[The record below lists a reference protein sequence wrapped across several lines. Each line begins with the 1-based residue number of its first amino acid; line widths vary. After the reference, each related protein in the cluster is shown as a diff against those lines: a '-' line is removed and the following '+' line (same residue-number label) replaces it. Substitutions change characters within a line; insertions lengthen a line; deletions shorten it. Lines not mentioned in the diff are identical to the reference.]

1 MIIAGLQHCESCKE
15 LKKKYP
21 DFRYVEI
28 LRKSGHSF
36 NSNSIL
42 KIKSLI
48 GKKGLDQFPIL
59 IDDNMETIISIKE
72 FDPEFA
78 KDYPKLF

>member
-1 MIIAGLQHCESCKE
+1 MIIAGLENCNSCKE
-15 LKKKYP
+15 FQKKYP
-21 DFRYVEI
+21 EFRYVEI
-28 LRKSGHSF
+28 PRNSGFSI

-59 IDDNMETIISIKE
+59 LDDNMETIISIRE
-72 FDPEFA
+72 FDPEFV
-78 KDYPKLF
+78 KEYPKLF